1 MARPRSWRDLW
12 PRSWRVAARFRPAL
26 APERGLLLGSSA
38 ALVAE
43 VGLNLLEPWP
53 LKIVFDHVLGTAPP
67 PAGLAS
73 LTNSSLVVVCAIA
86 AFAVIALRAA
96 ASWASTIGF
105 ALAGNRVLTRV
116 REDLFT
122 HVQQLSFGGD
132 RSARLGD
139 WLTRIV
145 SDVGILKEVVVTALL
160 PLTANGLILIGMLVV
175 MAWMDPILA
184 LAALAPLPLLALF
197 TVRRSRSIQDVGRE
211 QRQREGELANA
222 AAESLG
228 ALAVVQALSL
238 ESRFEERFRAA
249 SQRDLSQGVRGKRL
263 AAGLERGVDLMI
275 GVSTA
280 LVLGYGALRALSGHV
295 TPGELIV
302 FLTYQRR
309 AFRPARNFAKY
320 TARIAKATASGERVL
335 ELLERAPAVRE
346 RPEARTAPP
355 LRGAIAYRDVRFAYP
370 NGQAVLDGFDLAI
383 APGEWVALVGASGA
397 GKSTLAALLL
407 RLADPQRGA
416 ILVDGADVRELTL
429 SSLRRQIALVPQD
442 DLLFAGT
449 LRDNIACSCPGASAA
464 RIDEAAR
471 IARVDEFAERLPDG
485 LDTWVG
491 ERGATLSRGQRQRI
505 CIARAALRE
514 APILLLD
521 EPMTGLDEENER
533 LVREALERAA
543 RGRTCVLVTHDPAH
557 AARCDRIVTIEQG
570 RAAESAP
577 PALTVAAPA
586 YPQDGQHGRGVR
598 ADVR

>member
-1 MARPRSWRDLW
+1 MARPRSWRDLV
-12 PRSWRVAARFRPAL
+12 PRSWHVAARFRPAL
-26 APERGLLLGSSA
+26 ASERPLLLGSSA

-67 PAGLAS
+67 PAWLAS
-73 LTNSSLVVVCAIA
+73 LTDTSLVVVCAIA
-86 AFAVIALRAA
+86 VFALIALRAG

-160 PLTANGLILIGMLVV
+160 PLTANGLILIGMLAV

-184 LAALAPLPLLALF
+184 LVAVAPLPLLALF
-197 TVRRSRSIQDVGRE
+197 TIRRSRSIQGVGRQ

-228 ALAVVQALSL
+228 AMAVVQALSL
-238 ESRFEERFRAA
+238 EPRFEARFRAA
-249 SQRDLSQGVRGKRL
+249 SQRDLRDGVRGKRL

-280 LVLGYGALRALSGHV
+280 LVLGYGALRAISGHV

-335 ELLERAPAVRE
+335 QLLDRAPAVRE
-346 RPEARTAPP
+346 RPDARSAAP
-355 LRGAIAYRDVRFAYP
+355 LRGALAFRDVTFAYP
-370 NGQAVLDGFDLAI
+370 DGQAVLDGFDLEVA
-383 APGEWVALVGASGA
+383 AGEWIALVGASGA
-397 GKSTLAALLL
+397 GKSTIAALLL
-407 RLADPQRGA
+407 RLADPQRGVV
-416 ILVDGADVRELTL
+416 LVDG
-429 SSLRRQIALVPQD
+429 
-442 DLLFAGT
+442 
-449 LRDNIACSCPGASAA
+449 
-464 RIDEAAR
+464 
-471 IARVDEFAERLPDG
+471 
-485 LDTWVG
+485 
-491 ERGATLSRGQRQRI
+491 
-505 CIARAALRE
+505 
-514 APILLLD
+514 
-521 EPMTGLDEENER
+521 
-533 LVREALERAA
+533 
-543 RGRTCVLVTHDPAH
+543 
-557 AARCDRIVTIEQG
+557 
-570 RAAESAP
+570 
-577 PALTVAAPA
+577 
-586 YPQDGQHGRGVR
+586 
-598 ADVR
+598 

>member
-1 MARPRSWRDLW
+1 MPRSWH
-12 PRSWRVAARFRPAL
+12 VAARFRPAL
-26 APERGLLLGSSA
+26 APERRLLLGSSA
-38 ALVAE
+38 VLVAE
-43 VGLNLLEPWP
+43 VGLSLLEPWP
-53 LKIVFDHVLGTAPP
+53 LKIVFDHVLGTATP
-67 PAGLAS
+67 PAWLAP
-73 LTNSSLVVVCAIA
+73 LTDTSLVVVCAIA
-86 AFAVIALRAA
+86 VFALIALRAA

-139 WLTRIV
+139 WLTRII

-160 PLTANGLILIGMLVV
+160 PLTANGLILIGMLAV
-175 MAWMDPILA
+175 MAWMDPVLA
-184 LAALAPLPLLALF
+184 LVAVAPLPLLALF
-197 TVRRSRSIQDVGRE
+197 TVRRSRSIQGVGRQ

-228 ALAVVQALSL
+228 AMAVVQALSL
-238 ESRFEERFRAA
+238 EPRFEARFRAA
-249 SQRDLSQGVRGKRL
+249 SQRDLRDGVRGKRL
-263 AAGLERGVDLMI
+263 AAGLERGVDSMI

-280 LVLGYGALRALSGHV
+280 LVLGYGALRAISGHV

-335 ELLERAPAVRE
+335 QLLDRAPAVRE
-346 RPEARTAPP
+346 RPDARVAVP
-355 LRGAIAYRDVRFAYP
+355 LRGDISFRDVAFAYP
-370 NGQAVLDGFDLAI
+370 DGQTVLDGFDLEVA
-383 APGEWVALVGASGA
+383 AGEWIALVGASGA
-397 GKSTLAALLL
+397 GKSTIAALLL

-416 ILVDGADVRELTL
+416 VLVDGEDIRELTL
-429 SSLRRQIALVPQD
+429 HSLRRQIALVPQD
-442 DLLFAGT
+442 DLLFTGT
-449 LRDNIACSCPGASAA
+449 LRENIACGAPDAGA
-464 RIDEAAR
+464 DRIEAAAR
-471 IARVDEFAERLPDG
+471 IARVDEFAERLPEG

-491 ERGATLSRGQRQRI
+491 ERGVTLSRGQRQRV

-533 LVREALERAA
+533 LVRDALERAA
-543 RGRTCVLVTHDPAH
+543 RGRTCLLVTHDPAH
-557 AARCDRIVTIEQG
+557 AARCDRIVTVEDG
-570 RAAESAP
+570 RASESHAP
-577 PALTVAAPA
+577 DLEVATPVPLRESGPA
-586 YPQDGQHGRGVR
+586 RGSRAHVR
-598 ADVR
+598 

>member
-1 MARPRSWRDLW
+1 MARPRSWRTLA

-26 APERGLLLGSSA
+26 APERTLLLGSSA

-67 PAGLAS
+67 PDALGS
-73 LTNSSLVVVCAIA
+73 LTAGSLVVVCALA
-86 AFAVIALRAA
+86 AFALIALRAA

-160 PLTANGLILIGMLVV
+160 PLTANGLILIGMLAV
-175 MAWMDPILA
+175 MAWMDPVLA
-184 LAALAPLPLLALF
+184 LVSLAPLPLLTLF

-211 QRQREGELANA
+211 QRAREGELANA

-228 ALAVVQALSL
+228 ALSVVQALSL
-238 ESRFEERFRAA
+238 ESRFEARFRAA

-335 ELLERAPAVRE
+335 ELLDRAPAIRE
-346 RPEARTAPP
+346 RPDARTAPA
-355 LRGAIAYRDVRFAYP
+355 LRGDVVFRDVGFSYP
-370 NGQAVLDGFDLAI
+370 DGPCVLDGFDLEI
-383 APGEWVALVGASGA
+383 AAGEWVALVGASGA
-397 GKSTLAALLL
+397 GKSTFAALLL

-416 ILVDGADVRELTL
+416 VLVDGDDVRALTL
-429 SSLRRQIALVPQD
+429 HSLRRQIALVPQE

-449 LRDNIACSCPGASAA
+449 LRDNISCGAPDASADQIA
-464 RIDEAAR
+464 EAAR

-491 ERGATLSRGQRQRI
+491 ERGATLSRGQRQRV

-533 LVREALERAA
+533 LVRDALERAA

-557 AARCDRIVTIEQG
+557 AARCDRIVTVERG
-570 RAAESAP
+570 RAVEGSP
-577 PALTVAAPA
+577 PTRTVSLPA
-586 YPQDGQHGRGVR
+586 GPPDDERAKGVR
-598 ADVR
+598 AHVR

>member
-1 MARPRSWRDLW
+1 
-12 PRSWRVAARFRPAL
+12 VAARFWPAV
-26 APERGLLLGSSA
+26 APERRLLLASTF
-38 ALVAE
+38 ALFLE
-43 VGLNLLEPWP
+43 VGLQLLEPWP
-53 LKIVFDHVLGTAPP
+53 LKIVFDHVLGTAMP
-67 PAGLAS
+67 PAWLGTLSAR
-73 LTNSSLVVVCAIA
+73 SLVLVCAIA
-86 AFAVIALRAA
+86 LFVLIALRAGT
-96 ASWASTIGF
+96 SWASTIGF
-105 ALAGNRVLTRV
+105 ALAGNRALTRV

-122 HVQQLSFGGD
+122 HVQRLSFGGD

-145 SDVGILKEVVVTALL
+145 GDVGILKEVVVTALL
-160 PLTANGLILIGMLVV
+160 PLGANGLILVGMLAV

-184 LAALAPLPLLALF
+184 LLAMAPLPLLALF
-197 TVRRSRSIQDVGRE
+197 TVRRTRSLHAVGRE

-249 SQRDLSQGVRGKRL
+249 SQRDLTQGVRGKRL

-280 LVLGYGALRALSGHV
+280 LVLGLGALRALSGHV

-346 RPEARTAPP
+346 RPDARPAPP
-355 LRGAIAYRDVRFAYP
+355 LHGAIAFRDVRFAYP
-370 NGQAVLDGFDLAI
+370 EGETVLDGFDLEI
-383 APGEWVALVGASGA
+383 AAGESVALVGASGA

-416 ILVDGADVRELTL
+416 VLVDGRDLREFTL
-429 SSLRRQIALVPQD
+429 PSLRRQIALVPQE

-449 LRDNIACSCPGASAA
+449 LRDNIACACPDADAD
-464 RIDEAAR
+464 RIAEAAR
-471 IARVDEFAERLPDG
+471 IARVDEFAARLPDG
-485 LDTWVG
+485 LETWVG
-491 ERGATLSRGQRQRI
+491 ERGATLSRGQRQRL
-505 CIARAALRE
+505 CIARAALRNT
-514 APILLLD
+514 PILLLD
-521 EPMTGLDEENER
+521 EPMTGLDEQNEQ
-533 LVREALERAA
+533 LVRDALERVA
-543 RGRTCVLVTHDPAH
+543 RGRTCVIVTHDPVH
-557 AARCDRIVTIEQG
+557 AARCHRIVTIANG
-570 RAAESAP
+570 RAVEVPPLPLAETEP
-577 PALTVAAPA
+577 GV
-586 YPQDGQHGRGVR
+586 GREREHASRCEAHAG
-598 ADVR
+598 